1 MNCDERRK
9 HSDDGGRMKL
19 SLPRQRILGNP
30 VSRCHQLVSRL
41 LGAGLALTAS
51 ALTCVGPAQSAELRQ
66 MVERYRVTHEGQILA
81 QLDGLVRI
89 RSVAADPV
97 GLHAAARMLV
107 DALRRRG
114 FEAQALT
121 EGGAPPLVTG
131 QWRAAGAV
139 RTVVFYAHY
148 DGQPVNP
155 SQWRSDPFTPV
166 LRSGPSANARLIDW
180 RTAAPPFDPE
190 GRLFGRAAADD
201 KASIIAFLAAF
212 DALRAA
218 HVPPAIN
225 IKVVWEG
232 EEEEGSPH
240 LEQELR
246 QHAALLSADLWLIGD
261 GPIHQSGA
269 PMLYFGARG
278 VIGLDLTVYG
288 ANRALHDG
296 HYGNWAPNPAALA
309 ATLIASMRAPDG
321 RILIPGFDAG
331 VQPLTAAE
339 QQAIR
344 ALPSVDRAL
353 QQTFGI
359 GQPESEQGLA
369 LSLMRPALNVRGLRA
384 GEVGPAAANAI
395 PTEAHISLD
404 FRLVPDQTIAGT
416 GAAVER
422 FLQAQGWTVVREPP
436 DAATRIAYP
445 RLIRV
450 QWGAG
455 YPALRTDL
463 TSPAAQ
469 AVVRAARAAASRP
482 VALMPMMGAS
492 VPIYLIDEILHAR
505 VVGLPIVNYDDNQ
518 HAANENLRLQNL
530 WDGIELYAQMM
541 ATLHW

>member
-1 MNCDERRK
+1 MWTPHQRVV
-9 HSDDGGRMKL
+9 
-19 SLPRQRILGNP
+19 RILGT
-30 VSRCHQLVSRL
+30 SLV
-41 LGAGLALTAS
+41 LGAAALVCVSPAHS
-51 ALTCVGPAQSAELRQ
+51 ADLHQI
-66 MVERYRVTHEGQILA
+66 VERYRLTHERQILS
-81 QLDGLVRI
+81 QLGDLVRV
-89 RSVAADPV
+89 RSVAAYPA
-97 GLHAAARMLV
+97 GLQAAARILV

-114 FEAQALT
+114 FDAQALS

-131 QWRAAGAV
+131 EWRAGGAA

-148 DGQPVNP
+148 DGQPVDP
-155 SQWRSDPFTPV
+155 SQWRSDPFAPV
-166 LRSGPSANARLIDW
+166 LRSGPGADAAVIDW
-180 RTAAPPFDPE
+180 RTAALPLDPE

-201 KASIIAFLAAF
+201 KASIIAFLVAF
-212 DALRAA
+212 DALRAGG
-218 HVPPAIN
+218 VRPGIN

-232 EEEEGSPH
+232 EEEAGSPH
-240 LEQELR
+240 LGHELR
-246 QHAALLSADLWLIGD
+246 QHAALLSANLWLIGD

-296 HYGNWAPNPAALA
+296 HYGNWAPNPAAMA
-309 ATLIASMRAPDG
+309 ATLIAAMRAPDG
-321 RILIPGFDAG
+321 TILIPGFDAG
-331 VQPLTAAE
+331 VLPLSAAE

-344 ALPSVDRAL
+344 ALPPVDHAL
-353 QQTFGI
+353 QRAFGI
-359 GQPESEQGLA
+359 GQPESKQGLA

-395 PTEAHISLD
+395 PTEARISLD
-404 FRLVPDQTIAGT
+404 MRMVPDQTIAGIR
-416 GAAVER
+416 GSVER
-422 FLQAQGWTVVREPP
+422 FLQAQGWTVVRDPP
-436 DAATRIAYP
+436 DTAMRVAHP

-463 TSPAAQ
+463 ASPAAQ
-469 AVVRAARAAASRP
+469 AVVRAARAAAGRP

-492 VPIYLIDEILHAR
+492 VPIYLIAEILHAR

-530 WDGIELYAQMM
+530 WDGIQIYAAMM